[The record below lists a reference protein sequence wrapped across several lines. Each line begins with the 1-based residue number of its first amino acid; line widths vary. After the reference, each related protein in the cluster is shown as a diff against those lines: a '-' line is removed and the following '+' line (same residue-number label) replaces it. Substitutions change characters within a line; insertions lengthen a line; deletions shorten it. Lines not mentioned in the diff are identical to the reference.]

1 MRNEDNVSHYKG
13 FWLCGHRP
21 IAQHHP
27 TPCTALQEA
36 WPHCMQRHNVAYCC
50 GVAWSFN
57 VSLRRH
63 EEWGR
68 GDIAPMESAAMRTL
82 GQLPVAAVAA
92 DLECRGLNER
102 IWQQCHCQP
111 YTSVNLAPP
120 RLPCASQYRLDRK
133 LFACSQVDGHCLQ
146 HRPNSQMT
154 LRHRRHSCGVPR
166 VNYDLTKR
174 SFIMRSLYN
183 QKSVLL

>member
-1 MRNEDNVSHYKG
+1 MGIAPSPNITQHLARPYK
-13 FWLCGHRP
+13 RP
-21 IAQHHP
+21 GRIACKG
-27 TPCTALQEA
+27 T
-36 WPHCMQRHNVAYCC
+36 NIYVAYCC

-57 VSLRRH
+57 VSLWRH

-82 GQLPVAAVAA
+82 VQLPVAAVAA

-133 LFACSQVDGHCLQ
+133 LFACSQVDGHCSQ